1 MSILG
6 VGCLLHISKP
16 LICINSNATVLDPDS
31 GSIVLLSQRHKHF
44 TSNMY
49 QFSGTRLYAMF
60 SRTTR
65 LEGLEDGRDEDNGDY
80 GGGQDVPHQKHLSV
94 LRVGSV
100 QGYNFFYRTTTQF

>member
-1 MSILG
+1 
-6 VGCLLHISKP
+6 
-16 LICINSNATVLDPDS
+16 
-31 GSIVLLSQRHKHF
+31 
-44 TSNMY
+44 
-49 QFSGTRLYAMF
+49 MF

-100 QGYNFFYRTTTQF
+100 QGYNFFYRTTTQFWEDMNIRLLEYEIDRAPVTGVSILPNFSQ